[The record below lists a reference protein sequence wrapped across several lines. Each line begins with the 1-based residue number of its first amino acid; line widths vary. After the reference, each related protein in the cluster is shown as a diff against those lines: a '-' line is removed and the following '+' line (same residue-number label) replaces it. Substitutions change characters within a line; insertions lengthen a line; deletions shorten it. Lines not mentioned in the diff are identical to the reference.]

1 MTTHFFNLAPTRRDR
16 RGRFLRKLPHAYYP
30 RRKIY
35 AFPWDEIRDQIDP
48 NDIIL
53 ADGEIIGI
61 TYNWLPPVG
70 THPSN
75 PIDVDAPLPG
85 EQANPIDLT
94 DIPRT
99 PTPPLSYEDF
109 HRPKRG
115 SACTCTICRR
125 TGAQD

>member
-1 MTTHFFNLAPTRRDR
+1 MTTHFINLAPTRRDR
-16 RGRFLRKLPHAYYP
+16 RGRFPRKLPHAYYP
-30 RRKIY
+30 CHKIY

-70 THPSN
+70 THLSN
-75 PIDVDAPLPG
+75 PIDINAPLPG

-115 SACTCTICRR
+115 SACTLKS
-125 TGAQD
+125 